1 MLISII
7 IVYVRIMFFWEDIM
21 DTYTITWRGE
31 VFGDLKIT
39 AETADEAKAKLASI
53 PRSELVKH
61 SSIWQHDK
69 PVSVETVDT
78 ELGLFD
84 KESWELVYE

>member
-1 MLISII
+1 M
-7 IVYVRIMFFWEDIM
+7 ENH
-21 DTYTITWRGE
+21 TITWRAE
-31 VFGDLKIT
+31 VCGDVKIS

-69 PVSVETVDT
+69 PVSIETVDT

-84 KESWELVYE
+84 KESWELVYD

>member
-1 MLISII
+1 
-7 IVYVRIMFFWEDIM
+7 MFFWEDIM

-69 PVSVETVDT
+69 PVSIETVDT

>member
-1 MLISII
+1 M
-7 IVYVRIMFFWEDIM
+7 EDH
-21 DTYTITWRGE
+21 TITWRAE
-31 VFGDLKIT
+31 VCGDVKIS

-69 PVSVETVDT
+69 PVSIETVDT

-84 KESWELVYE
+84 KESWELVYD

>member
-1 MLISII
+1 
-7 IVYVRIMFFWEDIM
+7 M

-39 AETADEAKAKLASI
+39 AKTVDEAKTKLASI
-53 PRSELVKH
+53 PRSELIKH

-69 PVSVETVDT
+69 PVSVETVYT
-78 ELGLFD
+78 ECSFFD
-84 KESWELVYE
+84 KESW

>member
-1 MLISII
+1 
-7 IVYVRIMFFWEDIM
+7 M

-39 AETADEAKAKLASI
+39 AETAKEAKEKLASI
-53 PRSELVKH
+53 PTSELVKY

-69 PVSVETVDT
+69 PESVEAVNS
-78 ELGLFD
+78 ELSLFG

>member
-1 MLISII
+1 M
-7 IVYVRIMFFWEDIM
+7 ENH
-21 DTYTITWRGE
+21 TITWRAE
-31 VFGDLKIT
+31 VCGDVKIS

-53 PRSELVKH
+53 ARSELVKH

-69 PVSVETVDT
+69 PVSIETVDT

-84 KESWELVYE
+84 KESWELVYD

>member
-1 MLISII
+1 ME
-7 IVYVRIMFFWEDIM
+7 VAMEDH
-21 DTYTITWRGE
+21 TITWRAE
-31 VFGDLKIT
+31 VCGDVKIS

-69 PVSVETVDT
+69 PVSIETVDT

-84 KESWELVYE
+84 KESWELVYD